1 MSGGWSR
8 RRFLGAAG
16 GVGVGAVVAGRL
28 AWGSLVA
35 DQVDGAASPPGA
47 PSDAGAAGAGAAAAP
62 GRRVLVVVQ
71 CNGGN
76 DGLNT
81 LVPVGDGRYADARPT
96 LRVPEADVL
105 ALAGTT
111 RYGFH
116 PALAPLVPLWE
127 GGRLVAVD
135 GVGLAGQSRSHFA
148 AMDAW
153 GSGRPGQPLHDGWLG
168 RWLELVDGPPN
179 PLRAVV
185 LGGTA
190 SALTS
195 ERTVSTEVLD
205 PAAFA
210 LRTPPHVDA
219 ARIRDAFLATA
230 APLASDGALASA
242 QAAVPS
248 ALQAVDLLAR
258 AAATAPGDAAEGGL
272 GRVAPATGRTTAI
285 TDLLRTAAGIIG
297 LDLGTQV
304 VVVVASGFDTHA
316 DQLGRHPELLTDLA
330 TGIAA
335 FHDAVA
341 RTGRADDVLLMTT
354 SEFGRRV
361 AENGSGTDH
370 GAGGVQFLLGSGVQ
384 GRQVVGQADLGALD
398 QGDLRSLIDARSLYA
413 NALDWL
419 GGPTGPTDE
428 VLGARYDRLGLVRA

>member
-1 MSGGWSR
+1 MTGGWSR

-28 AWGSLVA
+28 AWGSLVGE
-35 DQVDGAASPPGA
+35 QVEGASPAPGA
-47 PSDAGAAGAGAAAAP
+47 PGDTGAAGAPAAAAS

-81 LVPVGDGRYADARPT
+81 LVPIGDGRYADARPT

-127 GGRLVAVD
+127 AGRLAAVD
-135 GVGLAGQSRSHFA
+135 GVGLTGQSRSHFA

-168 RWLELVDGPPN
+168 RWLELVDGSPN

-185 LGGTA
+185 LGGAA

-195 ERTVSTEVLD
+195 ARTVSTGVLD
-205 PAAFA
+205 PAAFT
-210 LRTPPHVDA
+210 LRTPRGVDA
-219 ARIRDAFLATA
+219 GRIRDAFLATA
-230 APLASDGALASA
+230 APLASDGALAAA

-248 ALQAVDLLAR
+248 ALAAVDLLAR
-258 AAATAPGDAAEGGL
+258 AGSAAAGDGAEGGL
-272 GRVAPATGRTTAI
+272 GRVAPTGRSSAI
-285 TDLLRTAAGIIG
+285 TDLLGTAAGIIG

-316 DQLGRHPELLTDLA
+316 DQLDRHPELLADLA

-335 FHDAVA
+335 FHEAVA
-341 RTGRADDVLLMTT
+341 QAGRADDVLLVTT

-384 GRQVVGQADLGALD
+384 GRQVVGEADLGALD
-398 QGDLRSLIDARSLYA
+398 QGDLRSLIDGRSLYA

-419 GGPTGPTDE
+419 GGPTGATDE
-428 VLGARYDRLGLVRA
+428 VLGAPYDRLGLVRT